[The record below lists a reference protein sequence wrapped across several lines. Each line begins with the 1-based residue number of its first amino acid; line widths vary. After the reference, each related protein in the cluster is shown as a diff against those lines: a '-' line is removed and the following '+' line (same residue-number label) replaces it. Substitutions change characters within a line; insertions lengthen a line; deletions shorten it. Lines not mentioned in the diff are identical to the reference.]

1 MSESAV
7 HWANVKEVGALWGIR
22 ALVAIYRA
30 FGRTLFFVA
39 LYPVV
44 TYFFLTNR
52 LARRASREYLTRLSA
67 FAPETPVRPTRR
79 TTYKHFLS
87 FATAGFDRVA
97 AWTGR
102 ITLDDL
108 TFTGRDALAAL
119 VEQRRGAVLL
129 TAHIGSIEVC
139 RAMAR
144 QRDNLRLNV
153 LVHTEHAENFNR
165 VMQKVNPNQNVELIE
180 VGAIDPAVAMRLA
193 QKIAGGEFIVVTGD
207 RIPVGGSRTVEV
219 DFLGRKASFPQGP
232 FVLASLLKCPLLTV
246 VCSAEGAG
254 FHVFIESLGERI
266 VLRRDHREDDMRG
279 YVAAFARRLEDACRR
294 APLQW
299 FNFYPFWGD

>member
-1 MSESAV
+1 MSEGAA
-7 HWANVKEVGALWGIR
+7 HWASVKEVGTQWGIR
-22 ALVAIYRA
+22 ALIAIYRT
-30 FGRTLFFVA
+30 FGRTLFFIA

-52 LARRASREYLTRLSA
+52 LARRASHEYLTQLTT
-67 FAPETPVRPTRR
+67 FAPETPVRPTRSA
-79 TTYKHFLS
+79 TFKHFLS

-102 ITLDDL
+102 IELGDL
-108 TFTGRDALAAL
+108 TFTGRDALANL
-119 VEQRRGAVLL
+119 IEQRRGAILL

-144 QRDNLRLNV
+144 QRDNMRLNV

-165 VMQKVNPNQNVELIE
+165 VMQRLSPNQNVELIE
-180 VGAIDPAVAMRLA
+180 VGSIDPAVAMRLA
-193 QKIAGGEFIVVTGD
+193 HKVSMGEFIVVTGD
-207 RIPVGGSRTVEV
+207 RVPVHGSRTIEV
-219 DFLGRKASFPQGP
+219 DFLGRRATFPQGP
-232 FVLASLLKCPLLTV
+232 FVLASLLKCPLLTL
-246 VCSAEGAG
+246 VCIAEGAG
-254 FHVFIESLGERI
+254 FHVFIEPLSERI
-266 VLRRDHREDDMRG
+266 QLRRGRREDDMRG

-299 FNFYPFWGD
+299 FNFFPFWEE

>member
-1 MSESAV
+1 VSESAV
-7 HWANVKEVGALWGIR
+7 HWASVKEVGALWGIR
-22 ALVAIYRA
+22 ALIAIYRV

-44 TYFFLTNR
+44 TYFYLTNR
-52 LARRASREYLTRLSA
+52 LARRASREYLTQLST

-79 TTYKHFLS
+79 ATFEHFLS

-108 TFTGRDALAAL
+108 TFTGRDALAKL
-119 VEQRRGAVLL
+119 IEQRRGAVLL

-180 VGAIDPAVAMRLA
+180 VGSIDPAVAMRLA
-193 QKIAGGEFIVVTGD
+193 HKISDGEFIVVTGD
-207 RIPVGGSRTVEV
+207 RAPVHGSRTIEV
-219 DFLGRKASFPQGP
+219 DFLGRKAKFPQGP
-232 FVLASLLKCPLLTV
+232 FVLASLLKCPLLTL
-246 VCSAEGAG
+246 VCVAEGAG
-254 FHVFIESLGERI
+254 YHIFIETLSERI
-266 VLRRDHREDDMRG
+266 VLHRGRREDDMRA
-279 YVAAFARRLEDACRR
+279 YVAAFARRLENACRR

-299 FNFYPFWGD
+299 FNFFPFWGD